1 MSLDEAATQLADH
14 LARQE
19 FVEVYAHHDADGI
32 AAASIMCL
40 AMLRRKVKFR
50 LRIRARINVGDL
62 SSDSGV
68 LLCDFGSG
76 IEELPQEVM
85 VIDHHIPRF
94 KGGLHVNPRFFGID
108 GDCELSAAGTAYI
121 VAAKLGDNRDLAGLT
136 MLGILGDGQDLA
148 GKNLEIFNEA
158 VAQSVITP
166 ERGCR
171 LPGRDVHERLLSAI
185 HPYLHQVSGDEMATA
200 DLIDAAIREDDG
212 LDLNKLLSLLIMRIS
227 TYSPVATLKNLYG
240 DRFSLEREVIPD
252 AHEFTAIVDACGK
265 CGRGG
270 LAASLCLRSPDG
282 IAEAWETAIHHRMR
296 VVQAIR
302 EALRKGGE
310 DGFFQ
315 VDELSVASDVADIIS
330 RDCMIETPVIVAAK
344 EKDFC
349 YISARAP
356 NDFSIDLGEAI
367 REAAVES
374 GGFGGGHR
382 RRAGATISFS
392 RLDQFRAHLTQVL
405 AA

>member
-1 MSLDEAATQLADH
+1 MSLDEAASQLADH

-32 AAASIMCL
+32 AAASILCL
-40 AMLRRKVKFR
+40 AMLRRKVRFR
-50 LRIRARINVGDL
+50 LRIKARINAGDIAPGT
-62 SSDSGV
+62 GV

-76 IEELPQEVM
+76 LEELPEEVM
-85 VIDHHIPRF
+85 VVDHHIPRF
-94 KGGLHVNPRFFGID
+94 QGGLHVNPRIFGID
-108 GDCELSAAGTAYI
+108 GDSELSGAGTAYL
-121 VAAKLGDNRDLAGLT
+121 VANKMGDNRDLAGLV
-136 MLGILGDGQDLA
+136 MLGILGDGQNLA

-171 LPGRDVHERLLSAI
+171 LPGRDMHECLLSAI
-185 HPYLHQVSGDEMATA
+185 NPYLHQISGDEMAAA
-200 DLIDAAIREDDG
+200 DLIDAAAATDNGTE
-212 LDLNKLLSLLIMRIS
+212 LDVLLSLVVMRIS
-227 TYSPVATLKNLYG
+227 PYSPVHTLKSLYG
-240 DRFSLEREVIPD
+240 DRFSLEREIIPD
-252 AHEFTAIVDACGK
+252 AHAFTAVVDACGK

-270 LAASLCLRSPDG
+270 LAASLCFRSPDG

-296 VVQAIR
+296 VVHAIR

-315 VDELSVASDVADIIS
+315 VEDVSVASDVADAIS
-330 RDCMIETPVIVAAK
+330 RDSLVQVPVIVAAK
-344 EKDFC
+344 AKELC
-349 YISARAP
+349 YISARSS
-356 NDFSIDLGEAI
+356 DDLSIDLGDAV
-367 REAAVES
+367 REAAVQS

-382 RRAGATISFS
+382 RRAGATISCS